1 MTMLIKTL
9 AAVVAGTVLATNAFA
24 QSARAARGPQHHIVK
39 IDGIRFHY
47 VTAGAGDPVLLLP
60 GWPAAM
66 SP

>member
-1 MTMLIKTL
+1 MTMLIRTL

-24 QSARAARGPQHHIVK
+24 QSAREARGPEHHIVK